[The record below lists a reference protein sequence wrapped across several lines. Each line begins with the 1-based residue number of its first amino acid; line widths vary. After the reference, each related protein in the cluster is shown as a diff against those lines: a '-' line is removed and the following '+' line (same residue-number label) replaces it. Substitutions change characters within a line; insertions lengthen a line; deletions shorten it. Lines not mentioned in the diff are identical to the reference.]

1 MIEHI
6 NTETKEYRTGT
17 YRDCD
22 NLWVI
27 ASVVY
32 GDGNRWQDLIEIN
45 KEKYPEIT
53 KKNKTDMLP
62 SNWKL
67 TY

>member
-17 YRDCD
+17 
-22 NLWVI
+22 WVI